1 MSPIHT
7 IVAIIDDNAAIL
19 DAMRRLLSAYGYHTE
34 LYASPAAFR
43 SAVATTEAICLIL
56 DIQLGD
62 DSGVDFAAELVNAG
76 FRFPIIF
83 MTASDDEFAKIRAV
97 ETGCIA
103 LLHKPFSPEELI
115 GALTQLP
122 PRSPAG
128 DPQRKHSR

>member
-7 IVAIIDDNAAIL
+7 VVAIIDDNAGIL
-19 DAMRRLLSAYGYHTE
+19 DAMRRLLSAYGYRTE
-34 LYASPAAFR
+34 LYGSAAAFR
-43 SAVATTEAICLIL
+43 SAVATTKAICLIL

-62 DSGVDFAAELVNAG
+62 DSGIDFAAELVKAG
-76 FRFPIIF
+76 FRFPVIF
-83 MTASDDEFAKIRAV
+83 MSASHDEFAKIPAA

-103 LLHKPFSPEELI
+103 LLRKPFSPEELI

-128 DPQRKHSR
+128 NPR